1 MPTSKKSMEEV
12 GQEEEAE
19 VAMVVVGVDMA
30 VVGDMAE
37 EETMMMVDM
46 AAAVV
51 VVVDMEVEVV
61 ET

>member
-1 MPTSKKSMEEV
+1 
-12 GQEEEAE
+12 
-19 VAMVVVGVDMA
+19 MVVVGVDMA

>member
-1 MPTSKKSMEEV
+1 
-12 GQEEEAE
+12 
-19 VAMVVVGVDMA
+19 MVVVGVDMA

-46 AAAVV
+46 AVV

>member
-1 MPTSKKSMEEV
+1 MPISKKNMEEV

-37 EETMMMVDM
+37 EETMMMADI
-46 AAAVV
+46 AVV
-51 VVVDMEVEVV
+51 VGMEVV

>member
-1 MPTSKKSMEEV
+1 
-12 GQEEEAE
+12 
-19 VAMVVVGVDMA
+19 MVVVGVDMA

-37 EETMMMVDM
+37 EETMMMADM

-51 VVVDMEVEVV
+51 VGMEVEVV

>member
-1 MPTSKKSMEEV
+1 MPISKKNMEEV

-37 EETMMMVDM
+37 EETMMMADI
-46 AAAVV
+46 AAVV
-51 VVVDMEVEVV
+51 VVGMEVV

>member
-1 MPTSKKSMEEV
+1 
-12 GQEEEAE
+12 
-19 VAMVVVGVDMA
+19 MVVVGVDMA

-37 EETMMMVDM
+37 EETMMMADM

-51 VVVDMEVEVV
+51 VVGMEVEVV